1 MHKVYRH
8 ELDSPETSIDTA
20 DKLVDSC
27 AQILVLLYVLSGGNS
42 KLRKDDLPDPLWVLG
57 EEELEC
63 VELLGN
69 ALDIVEAVNA
79 YNDLDSVKAVL
90 EGFDALLNRLLL

>member
-8 ELDSPETSIDTA
+8 ELDSPKTSIDTT

-27 AQILVLLYVLSGGNS
+27 AQILVLLYVLSGGDS

-63 VELLGN
+63 VKLLGN
-69 ALDIVEAVNA
+69 AFDIIEAVNTD
-79 YNDLDSVKAVL
+79 NNLDSIETLL
-90 EGFDALLNRLLL
+90 EGCNTLLNRLLL